1 MAFSVVILLTV
12 LQVYAAACALKEKLR
27 KHLRKSAFVSDEHY
41 GNWRE

>member
-1 MAFSVVILLTV
+1 MAFSVVIFLPV